1 MKRRDFLGRV
11 AGAAVAAPL
20 IGSVAYSKP
29 RGTLPEIPKV
39 TFEKSGITTT
49 RLAQGTGFNGWD
61 RQSDQT
67 RQGFEEFVNLLR
79 HGYDRG
85 IRLFDLADLYGT
97 HYYFREALRFIP
109 RDEVTILTK
118 LWWRYND
125 ENPKSMSLDEQRRSA
140 RTAVER
146 FRMELDV
153 EVIDILLM
161 HNVMSPEWDE
171 DMAGFIEVLHE
182 YRDRGVIR
190 ALGMSCHTLS
200 ALERAAETEWVE
212 VALTR
217 INPYGK
223 HMDGTPEEVMPV
235 QRRFKERGANVIG
248 MKIFGAGGLVD
259 KREECMEFA
268 QNLGYLDS
276 MTIGARSPEEIDDNI
291 RLMAKY
297 PAK

>member
-11 AGAAVAAPL
+11 AGAAVAAPF

-29 RGTLPEIPKV
+29 ENKLPAVPTV
-39 TFEKSGITTT
+39 TFGKTGITTS
-49 RLAQGTGFNGWD
+49 RMAQGTGFRGYN

-67 RQGFEEFVNLLR
+67 RQGFESFVNLLR

-97 HYYFREALRFIP
+97 HYYFREALRFMQ
-109 RDEVTILTK
+109 REEVTILSK

-125 ENPKSMSLDEQRRSA
+125 EDPKGLSFDEQRRVA
-140 RTAVER
+140 RTAVDR
-146 FRMELDV
+146 FRQELDV
-153 EVIDILLM
+153 DVIDILLM
-161 HNVMSPEWDE
+161 HNVTTPEWDE
-171 DMAGFIEVLHE
+171 DLAGYLEVLQE
-182 YRDRGVIR
+182 YRDKGVIR
-190 ALGMSCHTLS
+190 ALGMSCHTLE
-200 ALERAAETEWVE
+200 ALERASETEWVE

-223 HMDGTPEEVMPV
+223 HMDGSPEEVMPV

-248 MKIFGAGGLVD
+248 MKIFGAGGLVE
-259 KREECMEFA
+259 KREECMKFA
-268 QNLGYLDS
+268 QNLGYLDA
-276 MTIGARSPEEIDDNI
+276 MTIGVRAPEEIDENI

-297 PAK
+297 PAV

>member
-1 MKRRDFLGRV
+1 M
-11 AGAAVAAPL
+11 AGPL
-20 IGSVAYSKP
+20 ISSVAYSKP
-29 RGTLPEIPKV
+29 EGELPAVPKV
-39 TFEKSGITTT
+39 TFAKTGITTT
-49 RLAQGTGFNGWD
+49 RLAQGTGFKGWN
-61 RQSDQT
+61 RQSAQT
-67 RQGFEEFVNLLR
+67 REGFENFVNLLR

-109 RDEVTILTK
+109 RDKLTILTK

-125 ENPKSMSLDEQRRSA
+125 ENPKALSFDEQRRAA

-146 FRMELDV
+146 FRMELSVD
-153 EVIDILLM
+153 VIDILLM
-161 HNVMSPEWDE
+161 HNVTSPEWDE
-171 DMAGFIEVLHE
+171 DMAGYLEVLQE

-217 INPYGK
+217 INPYGRE
-223 HMDGTPEEVMPV
+223 MDGTPEEVMPV

-248 MKIFGAGGLVD
+248 MKIFGAGALTD
-259 KREECMEFA
+259 KRDECMEFA
-268 QNLGYLDS
+268 QKLGYLDA
-276 MTIGARSPEEIDDNI
+276 MTIGARTPEEIDDNI
-291 RLMAKY
+291 RLMARY
-297 PAK
+297 PTV

>member
-11 AGAAVAAPL
+11 AGAALTAPL
-20 IGSVAYSKP
+20 VGTAAYSKP
-29 RGTLPEIPKV
+29 QNSLPEVPTV
-39 TFEKSGITTT
+39 TLGKAGIRTT
-49 RLAQGTGFNGWD
+49 RLAQGTGFRGWD
-61 RQSDQT
+61 RQSAQT
-67 RQGFEEFVNLLR
+67 REGFEDFVNLLR

-109 RDEVTILTK
+109 REEVTILTK

-125 ENPKSMSLDEQRRSA
+125 ENPKGLSHGEQRRSA
-140 RTAVER
+140 RTALER

-153 EVIDILLM
+153 DVIDIMLI
-161 HNVMSPEWDE
+161 HNVTSPEWDE
-171 DMAGFIEVLHE
+171 DLSGYLEVMQE
-182 YRDRGVIR
+182 YKERGLIR
-190 ALGMSCHTLS
+190 SLGMSCHRLT

-212 VALTR
+212 IALTR

-223 HMDGTPEEVMPV
+223 QMDGTPEEVIPV

-248 MKIFGAGGLVD
+248 MKIFGAGALTD
-259 KREECMEFA
+259 KRDECMKFA
-268 QNLGYLDS
+268 QNLGYLDA
-276 MTIGARSPEEIDDNI
+276 MTIGARTPEEVDDNI

-297 PAK
+297 PAV